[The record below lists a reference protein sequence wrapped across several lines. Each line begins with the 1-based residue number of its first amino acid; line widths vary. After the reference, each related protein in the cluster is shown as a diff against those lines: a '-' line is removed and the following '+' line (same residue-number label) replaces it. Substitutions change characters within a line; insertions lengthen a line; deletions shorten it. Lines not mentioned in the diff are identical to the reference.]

1 MKNIKRIGA
10 LLLALCMI
18 MSLGACAI
26 KVAPA
31 KPMSSADEAEALGF
45 EKNKAAGK
53 VAVGEYVF
61 LSVKIRDEYKNEVK
75 WSSSAPEIATVDS
88 NGRVDGIK
96 AGKVTITARAMNA
109 TLDFPLTVTKA
120 PAVTLS
126 DTTAT
131 FGSASAMA
139 ELESNKRSESDT
151 NLYALL
157 INLSEHTVI
166 AYTYDSNGSY
176 TIPVRKMVCATEL
189 SEKLI
194 PKHYYYTGSKDRW
207 YQDEDGLYYQF
218 STKFSD
224 DFRFSST
231 PYSKEGAAS
240 LITESYNSIGTSCTS
255 GDIWLSVADA
265 KWIYENCTE
274 GTYVRAYDRYS
285 TAIAKPVPLKLNG
298 ENAEKGWD
306 PTDPSSKN
314 PYKNL
319 TPTFTGVEDITVS
332 KGANFNPTN
341 GVEAFDTCGNKVSK
355 GIKVEGTVNTA
366 RPGKY
371 VITYCYT
378 DNLNRTGRADRT
390 VTVK

>member
-1 MKNIKRIGA
+1 
-10 LLLALCMI
+10 
-18 MSLGACAI
+18 
-26 KVAPA
+26 
-31 KPMSSADEAEALGF
+31 MSSADEAEALGF

-96 AGKVTITARAMNA
+96 AGEVTITARAMNA

-120 PAVTLS
+120 SAVTLS
-126 DTTAT
+126 DSTAT

-139 ELESNKRSESDT
+139 ELESNKRSESDI

-314 PYKNL
+314 PYKKL

-341 GVEAFDTCGNKVSK
+341 GIEAFDTCGNKVSK